1 MSKEYYTTKLDM
13 LNIISGHRF
22 EKQIMEIKDCVER
35 IYAENRDFEDHDE
48 IMSKLDDILEELKTA

>member
-1 MSKEYYTTKLDM
+1 MSKEYYIKKLDM

-35 IYAENRDFEDHDE
+35 IYAENRDFKDHDE
-48 IMSKLDDILEELKTA
+48 IMTKLDDIMEELKTA